1 MVYPG
6 LAKRLGPGAALTA
19 PGPLRYFGADAESVP
34 SAACL
39 SFMLLRA
46 QIALILIEGHC
57 TASAISL
64 RVTAFFPVSI
74 AITISTFDLPSGL
87 AFAAFAGFAALA
99 GFAGFRFAGFAAFAG
114 LAFASS
120 AFAGFVVAFAGASA
134 GFAGL
139 AASAAFAGFGS
150 P

>member
-46 QIALILIEGHC
+46 QIALILIEGHSHRFRDIL
-57 TASAISL
+57 AGHRLLAGEHRDHDLDL
-64 RVTAFFPVSI
+64 R
-74 AITISTFDLPSGL
+74 L
-87 AFAAFAGFAALA
+87 AFRLRLRGGFAGLGGFAALA
-99 GFAGFRFAGFAAFAG
+99 RLCG
-114 LAFASS
+114 LRRLRLASQ
-120 AFAGFVVAFAGASA
+120 ASA
-134 GFAGL
+134 AFAGL